1 MTRPPW
7 LSATRP
13 AAPAREPP
21 VPRSD
26 VPIARPTRGAG
37 WHVAVGGPGDKP
49 HQSGRA
55 RSTPA
60 LRTMRRDARKRRA
73 GAADGAGTEQ
83 TAAATQAP
91 PPPFAACT
99 QFLLHE
105 LLARTTFLL
114 EQISHQ
120 QSASSTFLSD
130 QISISYQPPTKLTGA
145 HHHTHTGHNNQTA
158 LITAATLRAPAASA
172 TPRTPPHA
180 RGHVADRLRC
190 SSPRL

>member
-1 MTRPPW
+1 LRVLVSPNTKLTHMFSSKVLILVLVCTSIQTYPMTRPPW

-99 QFLLHE
+99 QFLLYE
-105 LLARTTFLL
+105 LLACSISIFLL
-114 EQISHQ
+114 KQISH
-120 QSASSTFLSD
+120 
-130 QISISYQPPTKLTGA
+130 P
-145 HHHTHTGHNNQTA
+145 
-158 LITAATLRAPAASA
+158 
-172 TPRTPPHA
+172 
-180 RGHVADRLRC
+180 
-190 SSPRL
+190 